1 MRFGFAWS
9 LIWVSGATANE
20 MYGDEMKVGQNI
32 IKTNC
37 RRTKSNG
44 TKIRGTHNS
53 LFRFLPLFLRI
64 ISFQHHR
71 SLTKDMQSSGVIHAT
86 IRSPTKIIH
95 PTSNESVNPSSPRTL
110 DAFTKTPNK
119 SEKPIAESLN
129 NRVSFF
135 NATKIDR
142 HQCSLAQVRQK
153 MRNIFIIEDVGNVK
167 FSFYEQFL
175 I

>member
-1 MRFGFAWS
+1 
-9 LIWVSGATANE
+9 
-20 MYGDEMKVGQNI
+20 
-32 IKTNC
+32 
-37 RRTKSNG
+37 
-44 TKIRGTHNS
+44 
-53 LFRFLPLFLRI
+53 
-64 ISFQHHR
+64 
-71 SLTKDMQSSGVIHAT
+71 MQSSGVIHAT

-142 HQCSLAQVRQK
+142 H
-153 MRNIFIIEDVGNVK
+153 
-167 FSFYEQFL
+167 
-175 I
+175 